1 MDTKVEDILD
11 RILQSY
17 PQTVFTKNIEFIKKT
32 NANLEDVDTI
42 QSIKTLAILLEVLGN
57 AELALQTS
65 SIIDKIEFTGDM
77 LIWEKVRDVLILE
90 YFIYQERKEFQKA
103 KAIMDKMTLVFERG
117 DEAQQ
122 RKSKRILDRVLNGSL
137 LHTEE
142 IENAIENT
150 KDCNMGRNLTMF
162 AGIISK
168 NTNNQITC
176 FNIFMKFGNNAFE
189 YILSNVRVKIIDS
202 LLLLEKKF
210 GILDEL
216 YFEEDKM
223 IPDKTDKVN
232 KQINSIIF
240 SDGARY

>member
-1 MDTKVEDILD
+1 MNTQVEDILD

-17 PQTVFTKNIEFIKKT
+17 SQDVFTKNIEFIKKT
-32 NANLEDVDTI
+32 NANLENVDTI

-103 KAIMDKMTLVFERG
+103 KALMDKMTLVFERG

-122 RKSKRILDRVLNGSL
+122 RKSKRILDRVNGSL

-142 IENAIENT
+142 IENAI
-150 KDCNMGRNLTMF
+150 KRNDIKAEIHHHYL
-162 AGIISK
+162 
-168 NTNNQITC
+168 QY
-176 FNIFMKFGNNAFE
+176 NILKYMKIRGGSEA
-189 YILSNVRVKIIDS
+189 YPI
-202 LLLLEKKF
+202 EK
-210 GILDEL
+210 LDPMI
-216 YFEEDKM
+216 EEE
-223 IPDKTDKVN
+223 
-232 KQINSIIF
+232 KQFIAKHIAKALF
-240 SDGARY
+240 

>member
-1 MDTKVEDILD
+1 MDTQVEDILD

-17 PQTVFTKNIEFIKKT
+17 PQDVFTKNIEFIRKT
-32 NANLEDVDTI
+32 NANLENVDTI

-90 YFIYQERKEFQKA
+90 YFIYQERKEFQNKA
-103 KAIMDKMTLVFERG
+103 LMDKMTLVLERG

-142 IENAIENT
+142 IENAI
-150 KDCNMGRNLTMF
+150 KRNDIKAEIHHHYLQYNILKYMKIRGGSEAYPIEKLDTMIEEEKQF
-162 AGIISK
+162 IAK
-168 NTNNQITC
+168 H
-176 FNIFMKFGNNAFE
+176 
-189 YILSNVRVKIIDS
+189 IDKA
-202 LLLLEKKF
+202 LF
-210 GILDEL
+210 
-216 YFEEDKM
+216 
-223 IPDKTDKVN
+223 
-232 KQINSIIF
+232 
-240 SDGARY
+240 

>member
-1 MDTKVEDILD
+1 MDIQVEDILD

-17 PQTVFTKNIEFIKKT
+17 PQDVFTKNIEFIRKT

-57 AELALQTS
+57 TELALQTS

-103 KAIMDKMTLVFERG
+103 KALMDKMTLVFERG

-142 IENAIENT
+142 IENAI
-150 KDCNMGRNLTMF
+150 KRNDIKSEIHHHYL
-162 AGIISK
+162 
-168 NTNNQITC
+168 QY
-176 FNIFMKFGNNAFE
+176 NILKYMKIRGGSEAYPIEKLDSMIEKEKQFIA
-189 YILSNVRVKIIDS
+189 KHIDKAS
-202 LLLLEKKF
+202 F
-210 GILDEL
+210 
-216 YFEEDKM
+216 
-223 IPDKTDKVN
+223 
-232 KQINSIIF
+232 
-240 SDGARY
+240 

>member
-1 MDTKVEDILD
+1 MDTQVEDILD

-17 PQTVFTKNIEFIKKT
+17 PKTVFTKNIEFIRKT

-77 LIWEKVRDVLILE
+77 LIWEKMRDVLILE

-103 KAIMDKMTLVFERG
+103 KALIDKMTLVFERG

-137 LHTEE
+137 LHMKE
-142 IENAIENT
+142 IENTIKRNDIKSEIHHHYLQYNILKYMKIRGGSEAYPIE
-150 KDCNMGRNLTMF
+150 KL
-162 AGIISK
+162 
-168 NTNNQITC
+168 
-176 FNIFMKFGNNAFE
+176 
-189 YILSNVRVKIIDS
+189 DS
-202 LLLLEKKF
+202 M
-210 GILDEL
+210 I
-216 YFEEDKM
+216 EEE
-223 IPDKTDKVN
+223 
-232 KQINSIIF
+232 
-240 SDGARY
+240 

>member
-1 MDTKVEDILD
+1 MNTQVEDILD

-17 PQTVFTKNIEFIKKT
+17 SQDVFTKNIEFIKKT
-32 NANLEDVDTI
+32 NANLENVDTI

-90 YFIYQERKEFQKA
+90 YFIYQERKEFQNKA
-103 KAIMDKMTLVFERG
+103 LMDKMTLVLERG

-142 IENAIENT
+142 IENAI
-150 KDCNMGRNLTMF
+150 KRNDIKAEIHHHYL
-162 AGIISK
+162 
-168 NTNNQITC
+168 QY
-176 FNIFMKFGNNAFE
+176 NILKYMKIRGGSEA
-189 YILSNVRVKIIDS
+189 YPI
-202 LLLLEKKF
+202 EK
-210 GILDEL
+210 LDPMI
-216 YFEEDKM
+216 EEEKQFVAKH
-223 IPDKTDKVN
+223 IDKTL
-232 KQINSIIF
+232 F
-240 SDGARY
+240 

>member
-1 MDTKVEDILD
+1 MNTQVEDILD

-17 PQTVFTKNIEFIKKT
+17 PQDVFTKNIEFIRKT

-103 KAIMDKMTLVFERG
+103 KALMDKMALVFERG
-117 DEAQQ
+117 DESQQ

-137 LHTEE
+137 LHMKE
-142 IENAIENT
+142 IENTIKRNDIKSEIHHHYLQYNILKYMKIRGGSEAYPIE
-150 KDCNMGRNLTMF
+150 KLDPMIEEEKQF
-162 AGIISK
+162 IAK
-168 NTNNQITC
+168 
-176 FNIFMKFGNNAFE
+176 
-189 YILSNVRVKIIDS
+189 YI
-202 LLLLEKKF
+202 
-210 GILDEL
+210 
-216 YFEEDKM
+216 DKAL
-223 IPDKTDKVN
+223 
-232 KQINSIIF
+232 F
-240 SDGARY
+240 

>member
-1 MDTKVEDILD
+1 MDIQVEDILA

-17 PQTVFTKNIEFIKKT
+17 PQDVFTKNIEFIKKT
-32 NANLEDVDTI
+32 NANLENVDTI

-103 KAIMDKMTLVFERG
+103 KSLMDKMALVFERG

-137 LHTEE
+137 LHMKE
-142 IENAIENT
+142 IENTIKRNDIKSEIHHHYLQYNILKYMKIRGGSEAYPIE
-150 KDCNMGRNLTMF
+150 KLDSMIEEERQF
-162 AGIISK
+162 VAK
-168 NTNNQITC
+168 H
-176 FNIFMKFGNNAFE
+176 
-189 YILSNVRVKIIDS
+189 IDKAS
-202 LLLLEKKF
+202 F
-210 GILDEL
+210 
-216 YFEEDKM
+216 
-223 IPDKTDKVN
+223 
-232 KQINSIIF
+232 
-240 SDGARY
+240 

>member
-1 MDTKVEDILD
+1 MIKDMDTQVEDILD

-17 PQTVFTKNIEFIKKT
+17 PQDVFTKNIEFIKKT
-32 NANLEDVDTI
+32 NANLENVDTI

-103 KAIMDKMTLVFERG
+103 KALMDKMTLVFERG

-122 RKSKRILDRVLNGSL
+122 RKSKRILDRVNGSL

-142 IENAIENT
+142 IENAI
-150 KDCNMGRNLTMF
+150 KRNDIKAEIHHHYL
-162 AGIISK
+162 
-168 NTNNQITC
+168 QY
-176 FNIFMKFGNNAFE
+176 NILKYMKIRGGSEA
-189 YILSNVRVKIIDS
+189 YPI
-202 LLLLEKKF
+202 EK
-210 GILDEL
+210 LDPMI
-216 YFEEDKM
+216 EEE
-223 IPDKTDKVN
+223 
-232 KQINSIIF
+232 KQFIAKHIAKALF
-240 SDGARY
+240 

>member
-1 MDTKVEDILD
+1 MDTQVEDILD

-17 PQTVFTKNIEFIKKT
+17 PQDVFTKNIEFIRKT
-32 NANLEDVDTI
+32 NANLENVDTI

-103 KAIMDKMTLVFERG
+103 KALMDKMTLVFGRG

-142 IENAIENT
+142 IENAI
-150 KDCNMGRNLTMF
+150 KCNDIKAEIHHHYLQYNILKYMKIRGGSEAYPIEKLDTMIEEEKQF
-162 AGIISK
+162 IAK
-168 NTNNQITC
+168 H
-176 FNIFMKFGNNAFE
+176 
-189 YILSNVRVKIIDS
+189 IDKA
-202 LLLLEKKF
+202 LF
-210 GILDEL
+210 
-216 YFEEDKM
+216 
-223 IPDKTDKVN
+223 
-232 KQINSIIF
+232 
-240 SDGARY
+240 

>member
-1 MDTKVEDILD
+1 MDTQVEDILD

-17 PQTVFTKNIEFIKKT
+17 PQDVFTKNIEFIRKT
-32 NANLEDVDTI
+32 NANLENVDTI

-103 KAIMDKMTLVFERG
+103 KALMDKMALVFERG

-142 IENAIENT
+142 IANAI
-150 KDCNMGRNLTMF
+150 KRNDIKSEIHHHYL
-162 AGIISK
+162 
-168 NTNNQITC
+168 QY
-176 FNIFMKFGNNAFE
+176 NILKYMKIRGGSEAYPIEKLDSMIEEEKQFIA
-189 YILSNVRVKIIDS
+189 KHIDKA
-202 LLLLEKKF
+202 LF
-210 GILDEL
+210 
-216 YFEEDKM
+216 
-223 IPDKTDKVN
+223 
-232 KQINSIIF
+232 
-240 SDGARY
+240 